1 MLNSID
7 TFDVPTRVRE
17 LELSIARRV
26 RETLQ
31 PFIRDPET
39 LETTAREVLLIS
51 RDYAGSF
58 QAINN
63 RDLIVVRDCVM
74 LLAALVVAVNFI
86 VDLVYVAIDPRLK
99 AHQL

>member
-1 MLNSID
+1 MLNSAD

-26 RETLQ
+26 REALQ
-31 PFIRDPET
+31 PYIRDPET
-39 LETTAREVLLIS
+39 LERTAREVLMIS

-63 RDLIVVRDCVM
+63 RARVRRDGE
-74 LLAALVVAVNFI
+74 AE
-86 VDLVYVAIDPRLK
+86 
-99 AHQL
+99 